1 MQGEKCST
9 LSMEMLKQSAN
20 LIKKNILCTLYLS
33 KNAFFIH
40 MVSSIYFFWN
50 ISTTVA
56 ATLKQTYYVV
66 YVLFSFLF
74 HQTEL
79 SPAPKRIV
87 EKKPEDK
94 LFDLVPMN
102 RFDAEEMEKME
113 RRKKMSPTSKG
124 NGFLSNM

>member
-1 MQGEKCST
+1 MQT
-9 LSMEMLKQSAN
+9 FLL
-20 LIKKNILCTLYLS
+20 L
-33 KNAFFIH
+33 
-40 MVSSIYFFWN
+40 
-50 ISTTVA
+50 
-56 ATLKQTYYVV
+56 
-66 YVLFSFLF
+66 FLF
-74 HQTEL
+74 QTEL
-79 SPAPKRIV
+79 SPPKNKIV

>member
-1 MQGEKCST
+1 MQT
-9 LSMEMLKQSAN
+9 Y
-20 LIKKNILCTLYLS
+20 ILC
-33 KNAFFIH
+33 
-40 MVSSIYFFWN
+40 SICIIF
-50 ISTTVA
+50 
-56 ATLKQTYYVV
+56 
-66 YVLFSFLF
+66 LFF

-79 SPAPKRIV
+79 SPAPKKIV

-124 NGFLSNM
+124 IMDFLVGSNVIVIKFLTFSSVLVF

>member
-1 MQGEKCST
+1 
-9 LSMEMLKQSAN
+9 MLLQFNYSHQKEFNIVSYHCGSNSYAN
-20 LIKKNILCTLYLS
+20 IYIL
-33 KNAFFIH
+33 
-40 MVSSIYFFWN
+40 SSIYVF
-50 ISTTVA
+50 
-56 ATLKQTYYVV
+56 
-66 YVLFSFLF
+66 FSFLF

-79 SPAPKRIV
+79 SPAPKKIV

>member
-1 MQGEKCST
+1 M
-9 LSMEMLKQSAN
+9 
-20 LIKKNILCTLYLS
+20 Y
-33 KNAFFIH
+33 
-40 MVSSIYFFWN
+40 YFP
-50 ISTTVA
+50 
-56 ATLKQTYYVV
+56 
-66 YVLFSFLF
+66 FLF

-79 SPAPKRIV
+79 SPAPKKIV